1 MPINALRRLHEATA
15 SEVESLSISRIESR
29 RYVMHFLA
37 DRLLAIAP
45 RNLVDLIDPCR
56 FNQPKLLQLLTT
68 TMKDGLPA
76 SGCELNDAVQREFAK
91 PEATLFV
98 LAASS
103 GCMLQHALLHLA
115 GGDRE
120 QEGDLKI
127 PGVEV
132 ITGPLNQEIEDLKR
146 IPPLLSFSPLSPPL
160 GLSDTDAMTEDSASD
175 LQRPTSNRL
184 REEDDIQTPKQ
195 RHLQLIS
202 SSREIWDDIH
212 TDYNRTGRTRYHHA
226 QSFRPSIPLC
236 WRKKYRGGLPPLSSP
251 PFSLRAK
258 LYKTE
263 SFLIEDMAG
272 ALIQSINIP
281 ASLAGPRNGK
291 FQGPGKVKRAISM
304 MVSLQTPGLRMRSFS
319 GLRVGNALDSL
330 RYSQKDFHSK
340 MRAVIS
346 VRKGI
351 ASRGVVRAMFERFTE
366 KAIKVIMLAQEEAR
380 RLGHNFVGTEQ
391 ILLGLIGEGT
401 GIAAKVLKSMGINL
415 KDARVEVEKII
426 GRGSGFVAV
435 EIPFT
440 PRAKRV
446 LELSLEEARQLG
458 HNYIGSEHLLLGL
471 LREGEGVAARVLEN
485 LGADPANIRTQ
496 VIRMVGENTE
506 AVSAGVGGGS
516 TGNKMPT
523 LEEYG
528 TNLTKLAEE
537 GKLDPVVGRQQQI
550 ERVTQILGR
559 RTKNN
564 PCLIGEPGVGKT
576 AIAEGLA
583 QRIANGDVPETIEG
597 KKVITLDMGLLVAGT
612 KYRGEFEERLKK
624 LMEEIK
630 QSDEIILFIDEVHT
644 LIGAG
649 AAEGAIDA
657 ANILK
662 PALARGELQ
671 CIGATTLDEYRKH
684 IEKDAALER
693 RFQPV
698 KVPEPTVD
706 ETIQILKGLRERYE
720 IHHKL
725 RYTDESLVAAAQLSY
740 QYISD
745 RFLPDKA
752 IDLIDEAG
760 SRVRLRH
767 AQLPEEARE
776 LEKELRQITKEKN
789 EAVRGQDFEKAGE
802 LRDREMDL
810 KAQISA
816 VADKSKEMSKAETE
830 AGDGGAVVTE
840 ADIQHI
846 VSSWTGIPVE
856 KVSTDESDRLLKM
869 EEILHKRVIGQDEAV
884 KAISRAIRRARVGLK
899 NPSRPIA
906 SFIFSGPTGVGKS
919 ELAKALAAYYF
930 GSEEAMIRLDMS
942 EFMERHTVSK
952 LIGSPPGYVGYTEGG
967 QLTEAVRRRP
977 YTVVLFDEIEKAHP
991 DVFNMMLQILEDG
1004 RLTDSKGRT
1013 VDFKNT
1019 LLIMTS
1025 NVGSS
1030 VIEKGGRRIGFD
1042 LEYDEKDS
1050 SYNRIKS
1057 LVTEE
1062 LKQYFRPEFLNR
1074 LDEMIVFRQLTKQE
1088 VKEIADIMLKEVFQ
1102 RLEMKDIEL
1111 QVTERFRDRV
1121 VEEGYN
1127 PSYGARPLRR
1137 AIMRLLEDSMAEKM
1151 LSCEIKGGDSVI
1163 VDVDSDGNVIV
1174 LNGSGGATLEP
1185 LAEAP
1190 LSI

>member
-1 MPINALRRLHEATA
+1 MEGTLVQ
-15 SEVESLSISRIESR
+15 S
-29 RYVMHFLA
+29 
-37 DRLLAIAP
+37 AIAP
-45 RNLVDLIDPCR
+45 TAYR
-56 FNQPKLLQLLTT
+56 
-68 TMKDGLPA
+68 
-76 SGCELNDAVQREFAK
+76 
-91 PEATLFV
+91 
-98 LAASS
+98 
-103 GCMLQHALLHLA
+103 
-115 GGDRE
+115 
-120 QEGDLKI
+120 
-127 PGVEV
+127 
-132 ITGPLNQEIEDLKR
+132 
-146 IPPLLSFSPLSPPL
+146 
-160 GLSDTDAMTEDSASD
+160 
-175 LQRPTSNRL
+175 
-184 REEDDIQTPKQ
+184 
-195 RHLQLIS
+195 S
-202 SSREIWDDIH
+202 SSTRS
-212 TDYNRTGRTRYHHA
+212 RVRTRA
-226 QSFRPSIPLC
+226 TMLRSTPTRTLTL
-236 WRKKYRGGLPPLSSP
+236 GG
-251 PFSLRAK
+251 
-258 LYKTE
+258 
-263 SFLIEDMAG
+263 
-272 ALIQSINIP
+272 
-281 ASLAGPRNGK
+281 
-291 FQGPGKVKRAISM
+291 FQGLRQTNFLDTRSVIKRDLGSIVASQISRPRG
-304 MVSLQTPGLRMRSFS
+304 SGSRM
-319 GLRVGNALDSL
+319 
-330 RYSQKDFHSK
+330 
-340 MRAVIS
+340 
-346 VRKGI
+346 
-351 ASRGVVRAMFERFTE
+351 VVRAMFERFTE

-401 GIAAKVLKSMGINL
+401 GIAAKVLKSMGISL

-471 LREGEGVAARVLEN
+471 LREGEGVAARVLES
-485 LGADPANIRTQ
+485 LGADPNNIRTQ
-496 VIRMVGENTE
+496 VIRMVGESTE
-506 AVSAGVGGGS
+506 AVGAGVGGGS
-516 TGNKMPT
+516 SGQKMPT

-537 GKLDPVVGRQQQI
+537 GKLDPVVGRQDQI

-583 QRIANGDVPETIEG
+583 QRICNGDVPETIEG

-630 QSDEIILFIDEVHT
+630 QNDDIILFIDEVHT

-684 IEKDAALER
+684 IEKDPALER

-698 KVPEPTVD
+698 KVPEPTV
-706 ETIQILKGLRERYE
+706 EESIQILRGLRERYE
-720 IHHKL
+720 LHHKL
-725 RYTDESLVAAAQLSY
+725 RYTDDALVAAAQLSY

-767 AQLPEEARE
+767 AQLPDEAKE
-776 LEKELRQITKEKN
+776 LDKKLRQITKDKN

-802 LRDREMDL
+802 LRDEEMEL
-810 KAQISA
+810 KAQITA
-816 VADKSKEMSKAETE
+816 IIDKSKEMVKAETE
-830 AGDGGAVVTE
+830 SGEVGPLVTE

-856 KVSTDESDRLLKM
+856 KVSSDESDRLLKM
-869 EEILHKRVIGQDEAV
+869 EETLHTRIIGQDEAV

-899 NPSRPIA
+899 NPNRPIA

-919 ELAKALAAYYF
+919 ELAKALASYYF

-1030 VIEKGGRRIGFD
+1030 VIEKGGRKIGFD
-1042 LEYDEKDS
+1042 LDSDEKDT

-1074 LDEMIVFRQLTKQE
+1074 LDEMIVFRQLTKLE
-1088 VKEIADIMLKEVFQ
+1088 VKEIADIMLKEVFD
-1102 RLEMKDIEL
+1102 RLKAKEIDL
-1111 QVTERFRDRV
+1111 QVTEKFRDRV
-1121 VEEGYN
+1121 VDEGYN

-1137 AIMRLLEDSMAEKM
+1137 AIMRLLEDSLAEKM
-1151 LSCEIKGGDSVI
+1151 LAGEVKEGDSAI
-1163 VDVDSDGNVIV
+1163 VDVDSDGKVVV
-1174 LNGSGGATLEP
+1174 LNSGGGIAEPLEP
-1185 LAEAP
+1185 A
-1190 LSI
+1190 LSA